1 METLWRAFIQWKPT
15 EYKSLNQATP
25 ATISVCL
32 LGVTT
37 TACTAAPGLT
47 AASAEPTPST
57 WTSTAARPA
66 GPAPAASRTEPARTR
81 IKVALY
87 YIVLTPNN
95 VLWSDCGT
103 WGKKGFCR
111 SGQYVNYMRQNCK
124 KTCKLCWWLYCTE
137 LRYFVHNP
145 TYKYIYL
152 KLVFYERR
160 RSNVYIHICGFFC
173 STRKNIW
180 VSMITSSTATI
191 REGREDW
198 RVQCIFTFCCYRVVM
213 KRGVCTFTT
222 W

>member
-1 METLWRAFIQWKPT
+1 MIVSTIDPPWRSLEDHGNFVKGIHSMKAYWIQKL
-15 EYKSLNQATP
+15 ESSHP

-37 TACTAAPGLT
+37 TACTAAPGQT

-111 SGQYVNYMRQNCK
+111 SGQYVNYMKQNCK
-124 KTCKLCWWLYCTE
+124 KTCKLCWWLYCNE
-137 LRYFVHNP
+137 LCTLF
-145 TYKYIYL
+145 TIQL
-152 KLVFYERR
+152 KNI
-160 RSNVYIHICGFFC
+160 SI
-173 STRKNIW
+173 TRKLCSKK
-180 VSMITSSTATI
+180 V
-191 REGREDW
+191 
-198 RVQCIFTFCCYRVVM
+198 
-213 KRGVCTFTT
+213 
-222 W
+222 